1 LNAARSCERAAAVF
15 QPLHQEKLRTFT
27 HEKKRLCYN
36 KAYADYNNAG
46 AAAEVSAGRKPM
58 AIEPLCARMNVAIG
72 SAAGKAWPVNRM
84 MPWCIIRWRCLRMR
98 ERDMNGDQQFIL
110 ALLGLV
116 AAVIIG
122 HRALELLWEIW
133 KTRKR

>member
-1 LNAARSCERAAAVF
+1 
-15 QPLHQEKLRTFT
+15 
-27 HEKKRLCYN
+27 
-36 KAYADYNNAG
+36 
-46 AAAEVSAGRKPM
+46 
-58 AIEPLCARMNVAIG
+58 
-72 SAAGKAWPVNRM
+72 
-84 MPWCIIRWRCLRMR
+84 
-98 ERDMNGDQQFIL
+98 MNGDQQFIL